1 MVYPEYSQSKKAEQN
16 SITDKYLLDKQKEIK
31 FDSVTPQEAENIKQL
46 ASVYSFAPA
55 GLLTELGKNG
65 LNVQQAE
72 PYVLSYVNSY
82 ANDGRTIRN
91 NARDYQ
97 LSNAGIYNWMQTL
110 ESAGKRAA
118 QDDRNVLERTK
129 GQFKK
134 FVQVAST
141 GMAAYPQFVS
151 RLLKTYMIARG
162 EAIKKSVAEGQDI
175 SYIKNGEEYL
185 DLTKAFTNPVFMK
198 EFLNQ
203 VKPEYTSGKE
213 DLTKDFIPFL
223 DGGPAFEKAGP
234 SALTIGFEQFGD
246 KFFDLERPGD
256 ESGLGNSWFPYFGS
270 GSEAWDESNRR
281 GQLYASFKGSAFSAT
296 TEAQPVTAG
305 GLVAGEFVDA
315 NTNAYRNISGAIDG
329 LLFIRGDL
337 ANKLQ
342 GISQSTRQRYKTFGL
357 IKEVGK
363 DGVTRL
369 RTVNREKAINYFLK
383 SDEGGQIMK
392 AWSENLNDTNLI
404 VKNFTPEMSQDLIR
418 ASYLTTPKQ
427 KEQAV
432 RNAFE
437 KWVFSDPKGMP
448 SMPQGYKWNKTVESI
463 GLNKIFNNLSNNK
476 EKEKARRLWGDWTP
490 KDTFVWQNQA
500 EVIEN
505 TRRFII
511 NSRIPATQGNKLL
524 SSFVN
529 ATLQNT
535 NPGIGYTTQKQVF
548 NKILDAAGEAM
559 TEAKERPDVIESFL
573 DITKGNLKGF
583 STENVGSY
591 WVSDILSWHNVKT
604 ATQKG
609 IQGIEGVFPGQRA
622 KLNDLGKQ
630 IVIDGQPQKVPTPH
644 LAQQLLKESITVPD
658 MRSIRNSTGR
668 VSKGIRN
675 MELAYGKK
683 IAQGIDKYF
692 DKDFVAT
699 GWFEKSRIIDSPR
712 LATRSLI
719 NLMWGVQKGI
729 WTPLQLITRIA
740 FPVRITGDGQAKLA
754 ADGYP
759 SLFKHPM
766 EYFGLLL
773 GKNNKTLSGEVV
785 TKTEAFGRV
794 SRDNTRLYFGDN
806 VIENLKKGYDKY
818 AIDDAF
824 TNPKLKKQYLTAV
837 LEEIK
842 LLNLGKLT
850 NIVADNLLKNV
861 SESTLAKRLF
871 RGDLDNLRLDYQT
884 SLLDDNMTPGN
895 ALSTYEKTLAYVDTL
910 YQRVKEVTND
920 PAILKFIASGSDTL
934 EIVNKKGVT
943 ESLKIIDVPQ
953 GSTISEMFQTVKR
966 QGIDDKK
973 FYKYLENSFDELR
986 PLIEQELSKPGG
998 KPVFMGFPLVQ
1009 QGRPSLKLTD
1019 IKEAQNQIK
1028 KVLDAAVTA
1037 LFEFPAGIER
1047 AFNRSPLYRTVRSKT
1062 YGDAYFLMDDAT
1074 QKEFVKSLNKLPKM
1088 FTTKIKNDK
1097 FIKGMEKF
1105 FDLNAMNKSTK
1116 EIILEA
1122 IEESKTKKP
1131 PTGTQLFT
1139 SLEEVE
1145 TFVDA
1150 RALFIHNNL
1159 LFNLSERGYFADVT
1173 RLMYPFM
1180 GAYIEQATTWTG
1192 VLSRNPFAIR
1202 KAGLVVNGAE
1212 QEGWINEGPN
1222 GEKYFTYPWIGPA
1235 VEENYFYDQ
1244 SEKIKINASAP
1255 LQAINMVTQGSGPGA
1270 GPYIQ
1275 IPAGLYIPDKPE
1287 FDLLQKHFNPFGV
1300 KVTDAESFKKFGK
1313 TYLLPSYMV
1322 KAITAW
1328 TEGEGVFADEYLWN
1342 THLVQTAKALA
1353 VTGSYINDAGEI
1365 VSVMNDAGGLDQDKL
1380 LEGAKEVGTQ
1390 TLLVRAFNQF
1400 YLPAGYS
1407 YDYRLRTDA
1416 QIVKD
1421 YGEFFGEDVEL
1432 GIDGEGYL
1440 RFSSIMSVY
1449 NNLKTVFDGNDEA
1462 AILAMTEIL
1471 GANWL
1476 ESEEGI
1482 EPLTYLTRGSSYNE
1496 AGIRST
1502 SEDGFN
1508 WERNNSNLE
1517 EHIPDIFGLFA
1528 PAPMPGADYSYE
1540 ARFAQRRKGNILKLT
1555 AEEWIEESQ
1564 KIAGGRMW
1572 SYQTLLKEQEVG
1584 RELTMPEKGKIFEM
1598 VDTMFPNWYVKSV
1611 TLSQDVT
1618 RWNELE
1624 QAMGIDVRGKDK
1636 LPKDILKQIQESP
1649 LYKPLKEYM
1658 DVREATLVEIGK
1670 IKGTTNKYG
1679 NVASQHYYLKN
1690 TMLTQPYRK
1699 NLQKIGER
1707 LSYQSAEFAI
1717 FWNLI
1722 GSKEL
1727 NKEYYEDREG
1737 NIISVLEELED

>member
-1 MVYPEYSQSKKAEQN
+1 MLYPEYSQSNKAVQN
-16 SITDKYLLDKQKEIK
+16 SITEKYLLDKQKEKK
-31 FDSVTPQEAENIKQL
+31 FDSVTPEQAENIKQL
-46 ASVYSFAPA
+46 ASVYNFAPS
-55 GLLTELGKNG
+55 GLVTTLGKYG
-65 LNVQQAE
+65 LTPEQAE
-72 PYVLSYVNSY
+72 PYVLSYVNNF
-82 ANDGRTIRN
+82 ANDGRTIRK
-91 NARDYQ
+91 NARDFQ

-110 ESAGKRAA
+110 EAAGKRAA
-118 QDDRNVLERTK
+118 QDDRNVFERTK

-134 FVQVAST
+134 FTQVAST
-141 GMAAYPQFVS
+141 GVAAYPQFVS

-162 EAIKKSVAEGQDI
+162 EAIKKSVEEGQDI
-175 SYIKNGEEYL
+175 SFTKNGEEYL
-185 DLTKAFTNPVFMK
+185 DLTKAFTNPIFMK
-198 EFLNQ
+198 EFLKQ
-203 VKPEYTSGKE
+203 IKPKYVEGKE

-234 SALTIGFEQFGD
+234 SALTVGFEQFGD
-246 KFFDLERPGD
+246 KFFDLESPGN

-281 GQLYASFKGSAFSAT
+281 GQLYANFKGSAFSST
-296 TEAQPVTAG
+296 TESQPVTAG

-315 NTNAYRNISGAIDG
+315 NTNAYRNISGIIDG
-329 LLFIRGDL
+329 ILFIRGDL

-357 IKEVGK
+357 IKEVGN

-369 RTVNREKAINYFLK
+369 RTVNREKAMNYFLK

-392 AWSENLNDTNLI
+392 AWSENLDDTNLI
-404 VKNFTPEMSQDLIR
+404 VKNFTPELSQELIK
-418 ASYLTTPKQ
+418 ASKLGTPKQ

-437 KWVFSDPKGMP
+437 KFIFKDPKGMP
-448 SMPQGYKWNKTVESI
+448 NMPQGYKWNKTAESI
-463 GLNKIFNNLSNNK
+463 GLNKIFNNLSSNK
-476 EKEKARRLWGDWTP
+476 EKDKARRLWGDWTP

-511 NSRIPATQGNKLL
+511 NSRIPAEKGNRLL
-524 SSFVN
+524 ASFVN

-559 TEAKERPDVIESFL
+559 EEAKERPDVIESFL
-573 DITKGNLKGF
+573 DITKGNLRGF
-583 STENVGSY
+583 STENVSSY

-604 ATQKG
+604 SANKV
-609 IQGIEGVFPGQRA
+609 IKGIEGVFPGQRA
-622 KLNDLGKQ
+622 KLDDMGKE
-630 IVIDGQPQKVPTPH
+630 IVIDGKKQKAPTPH
-644 LAQQLLKESITVPD
+644 LPQQLLKESITVPD

-692 DKDFVAT
+692 DKDLVAT

-712 LATRSLI
+712 LATRSII
-719 NLMWGVQKGI
+719 NLMWGLQKGI

-740 FPVRITGDGQAKLA
+740 FPVRITSDGQAKLA

-759 SLFKHPM
+759 SLFKHPI

-773 GKNNKTLSGEVV
+773 GKNNRTLLGEIVEE
-785 TKTEAFGRV
+785 TDAFGRV
-794 SRDNTRLYFGDN
+794 SRDNTRLFFGDN
-806 VIENLKKGYDKY
+806 VIENLKKGYVDY
-818 AIDDAF
+818 TIDDAF
-824 TNPKLKKQYLTAV
+824 QNPKLKKQYLTAV

-850 NIVADNLLKNV
+850 NIVANNLINNV

-871 RGDLDNLRLDYQT
+871 RGDLDNVRLDFQT
-884 SLLDDNMTPGN
+884 NLLDDNMTPGN

-910 YQRVKEVTND
+910 YQRVKEISND

-953 GSTISEMFQTVKR
+953 GNTISEMIQTVKR
-966 QGIDDKK
+966 MAVDDKK
-973 FYKYLENSFDELR
+973 FYKYLEDSFDELAPQIR
-986 PLIEQELSKPGG
+986 EEIAKGG
-998 KPVFMGFPLVQ
+998 EPVFMGFPLVQ

-1019 IKEAQNQIK
+1019 VKEAQNQIK

-1047 AFNRSPLYRTVRSKT
+1047 AGNRSPLYRTIRGKS
-1062 YGDAYFLMDDAT
+1062 YGDAYFLSDAQT
-1074 QKEFVKSLNKLPKM
+1074 KKDIVKSLNKLPKM

-1097 FIKGMEKF
+1097 LIKGMEKF
-1105 FDLNAMNKSTK
+1105 FDLDAMNKSTK
-1116 EIILEA
+1116 DIILEA

-1131 PTGTQLFT
+1131 PAGTQLFT

-1180 GAYIEQATTWTG
+1180 GAYIEQVSTWTG

-1202 KAGLVVNGAE
+1202 KAGLVVNGAQ

-1235 VEENYFYDQ
+1235 VEGNYFYDQ
-1244 SEKIKINASAP
+1244 SDRLKINASAP
-1255 LQAINMVTQGSGPGA
+1255 LQAINMVTQGEGPGA
-1270 GPYIQ
+1270 GPYLQ
-1275 IPAGLYIPDKPE
+1275 IPAGLYVPDTPE
-1287 FDLLQKHFNPFGV
+1287 FDMLQKHFNPFGV
-1300 KVTDAESFKKFGK
+1300 KVSDAESFKKFGA

-1328 TEGEGVFADEYLWN
+1328 SEGEGVFADEYLWN
-1342 THLVQTAKALA
+1342 THLIETAKALS
-1353 VTGSYINDAGEI
+1353 VTGFYTNSAGEI
-1365 VSVMNDAGGLDQDKL
+1365 VSITNEAGGIDQDKL
-1380 LEGAKEVGTQ
+1380 LEGAKEVATQ

-1416 QIVKD
+1416 QTIKD
-1421 YGEFFGEDVEL
+1421 YEEFFGKDVEL

-1440 RFSSIMSVY
+1440 RFSAVMSIYS
-1449 NNLKTVFDGNDEA
+1449 NLKTVFEGSDEA
-1462 AILAMTEIL
+1462 AILAMTQIL
-1471 GANWL
+1471 GPNWL
-1476 ESEEGI
+1476 EGGEGI
-1482 EPLTYLTRGSSYNE
+1482 ESLTYLTRGSSYNE

-1502 SEDGFN
+1502 TEEGFN
-1508 WERNNSNLE
+1508 WERTNANLE
-1517 EHIPDIFGLFA
+1517 EHIPNIFGLFA

-1540 ARFAQRRKGNILKLT
+1540 ARFAQRRKGNIVKFT
-1555 AEEWIEESQ
+1555 AEEWIEETNKVVGS
-1564 KIAGGRMW
+1564 RMW
-1572 SYQTLLKEQEVG
+1572 SYETLMKEKELG
-1584 RELTMPEKGKIFEM
+1584 RPLTMSEKGEIFAM
-1598 VDTMFPNWYVKSV
+1598 VDTMFPNWYVKSI

-1618 RWNELE
+1618 RWNEIEL
-1624 QAMGIDVRGKDK
+1624 AMGIDVRGQDK
-1636 LPKDILKQIQESP
+1636 LSEDILKQIQESP
-1649 LYKPLKEYM
+1649 LYAPLKIYM
-1658 DVREATLVEIGK
+1658 DARESTLAEIGK
-1670 IKGTTNKYG
+1670 LKGIDNKYG
-1679 NVASQHYYLKN
+1679 NVASQQYYLKN

-1699 NLQKIGER
+1699 NLQLLGEQ

-1737 NIISVLEELED
+1737 NVISVLEELEN

>member
-1 MVYPEYSQSKKAEQN
+1 MVYPEFSQSKKAEQN
-16 SITDKYLLDKQKEIK
+16 AITDKYNLDKQKEIK
-31 FDSVTPQEAENIKQL
+31 FDSITPEQSENIKQL
-46 ASVYSFAPA
+46 ANVYSFAPA
-55 GLLTELGKNG
+55 GLLTTLGKNG
-65 LNVQQAE
+65 LSVEEAE
-72 PYVLSYVNSY
+72 PYILSYVNNY
-82 ANDGRTIRN
+82 ANDGRTIRK

-97 LSNAGIYNWMQTL
+97 LSNAGIYSWLDKL
-110 ESAGKRAA
+110 EVAGKKAA
-118 QDDRNVLERTK
+118 QDDRNVFERTK

-141 GMAAYPQFVS
+141 GAIAFPQFAT
-151 RLLKTYMIARG
+151 RLVRTYMIARN
-162 EAIKKSVAEGQDI
+162 EAIDKAVAEGQDI
-175 SYIKNGEEYL
+175 SYTKGGEKYL
-185 DLTKAFTNPVFMK
+185 DVNKAFTNPVFMK
-198 EFLNQ
+198 EFYNQ
-203 VKPEYTSGKE
+203 IKPQYIAGKE
-213 DLTKDFIPFL
+213 DLTKDFIPFFE
-223 DGGPAFEKAGP
+223 GGPAFEKAGP
-234 SALTIGFEQFGD
+234 TALTSGFEQFGD
-246 KFFDLERPGD
+246 KLFDLETPGD
-256 ESGLGNSWFPYFGS
+256 ESGLGNSWFPYFGQ
-270 GSEAWDESNRR
+270 GSEAWDEANRR
-281 GQLYASFKGSAFSAT
+281 GQLYAKFKGSAFSPT
-296 TEAQPVTAG
+296 TESQPVTPG
-305 GLVAGEFVDA
+305 GIVAGEFVDA
-315 NTNAYRNISGAIDG
+315 NTNAYRNISGIIDG
-329 LLFIRGDL
+329 LFFIRGDL
-337 ANKLQ
+337 FNKLQ
-342 GISQSTRQRYKTFGL
+342 TVSQNTIQRYKQFGL

-369 RTVNREKAINYFLK
+369 KSVDRDKAFNYFMK
-383 SDEGGQIMK
+383 SDEGNKIMK
-392 AWSENLNDTNLI
+392 AWAENLDDTNLI
-404 VKNFTPEMSQDLIR
+404 VKNFTPNMSQDLII
-418 ASYLTTPKQ
+418 ASKLPTLKQ

-432 RNAFE
+432 KNAFQ
-437 KWVFSDPKGMP
+437 KWVLQDPKGMP
-448 SMPQGYKWNKTVESI
+448 NMPQGYQWNKTVESI
-463 GLNKIFNNLSNNK
+463 GLNKIFNNMSNK
-476 EKEKARRLWGDWTP
+476 EKDTARRLWGDWTP
-490 KDTFVWQNQA
+490 KDTFVWQNQS

-511 NSRIPATQGNKLL
+511 NARIPAEKGNRLL
-524 SSFVN
+524 ASFVN

-604 ATQKG
+604 ATQKT

-622 KLNDLGKQ
+622 KLDDLGKQ
-630 IVIDGQPQKVPTPH
+630 IIIDGQPQKVPTPH

-675 MELAYGKK
+675 IELMYGKK

-692 DKDFVAT
+692 DKDLVDT
-699 GWFEKSRIIDSPR
+699 KWFEKSRIIDSPR
-712 LATRSLI
+712 TATRSLI
-719 NLMWGVQKGI
+719 NLLWGVQKGI

-740 FPVRITGDGQAKLA
+740 FPVRITSDGQAKLA

-773 GKNNKTLSGEVV
+773 GKNNKTLAGEVI
-785 TKTEAFGRV
+785 TKTEAFHRV

-818 AIDDAF
+818 NITDALQ
-824 TNPKLKKQYLTAV
+824 NPKLKKQYLTAV

-850 NIVADNLLKNV
+850 NIVADNIINNIDEA
-861 SESTLAKRLF
+861 SLAKRLF
-871 RGDLDNLRLDYQT
+871 RGDLDELRLDYQT

-920 PAILKFIASGSDTL
+920 PAILKFIASGSDSL
-934 EIVNKKGVT
+934 DIVNKKGAT
-943 ESLKIIDVPQ
+943 ETLKIIDVPQ
-953 GSTISEMFQTVKR
+953 GSTISEMLQTAKR
-966 QGIDDKK
+966 QLVDDKK
-973 FYKYLENSFDELR
+973 FYKYLEDSFDEIS
-986 PLIEQELSKPGG
+986 PLIRQEIEKGG
-998 KPVFMGFPLVQ
+998 EPIFMGFPLIQ

-1019 IKEAQNQIK
+1019 IKEAQTQIK
-1028 KVLDAAVTA
+1028 KVLDAAVTG

-1047 AFNRSPLYRTVRSKT
+1047 WFNRSPLYRTVRGKS
-1062 YGDAYFLMDDAT
+1062 YGDGYMLLPENL
-1074 QKEFVKSLNKLPKM
+1074 QKEFLENLEKLPKM
-1088 FTTKIKNDK
+1088 FSTKLKNDK

-1105 FDLNAMNKSTK
+1105 FDLDALNKSTK

-1122 IEESKTKKP
+1122 VEEAKTRKP
-1131 PTGTQLFT
+1131 PEGVQLFE
-1139 SLEEVE
+1139 SLEELE
-1145 TFVDA
+1145 QFVDA
-1150 RALFIHNNL
+1150 RALFLHNNL

-1202 KAGLVVNGAE
+1202 KTGLVVNGAE
-1212 QEGWINEGPN
+1212 QEGWITEGPN
-1222 GEKYFTYPWIGPA
+1222 GEKYFSYPWIGPA
-1235 VEENYFYDQ
+1235 VEGKYFYDQ
-1244 SEKIKINASAP
+1244 SQRIKINAMAP

-1270 GPYIQ
+1270 GPILQ
-1275 IPAGLYIPDKPE
+1275 IPAGVYIPDKPE

-1328 TEGEGVFADEYLWN
+1328 SEGEGFFADEYLWN

-1353 VTGSYINDAGEI
+1353 VTGFYINDAGQV
-1365 VSVMNDAGGLDQDKL
+1365 VSITNEAGAIDQEKL
-1380 LEGAKEVGTQ
+1380 LQGAKEVGTK

-1400 YLPAGYS
+1400 YLPAGFS

-1416 QIVKD
+1416 QSVND
-1421 YGEFFGEDVEL
+1421 YKEYFGEDVEI

-1440 RFSSIMSVY
+1440 RFTAIMSVY
-1449 NNLKTVFDGNDEA
+1449 NNLKSVFDGNDEA

-1471 GANWL
+1471 GPDWL
-1476 ESEEGI
+1476 SDKQGI

-1502 SEDGFN
+1502 TEDGFN
-1508 WERNNSNLE
+1508 WERNNANLE
-1517 EHIPDIFGLFA
+1517 EYLPDVFGLFA

-1540 ARFAQRRKGNILKLT
+1540 ARFIQIRKGNIVKLT
-1555 AEEWIEESQ
+1555 NEEWAEETQ
-1564 KIAGGRMW
+1564 KIAGSRMW
-1572 SYQTLLKEQEVG
+1572 SYLTTMEAKEKG
-1584 RELTMPEKGKIFEM
+1584 RELTPSEKGKIFSM
-1598 VDTMFPNWYVKSV
+1598 VDTMFPNWYVKSI

-1618 RWNELE
+1618 RWNEIE
-1624 QAMGIDVRGKDK
+1624 QAVGIDVRGKDK
-1636 LPKDILKQIQESP
+1636 LPDDILKQIQESP
-1649 LYKPLKEYM
+1649 LYEPLKEYM
-1658 DVREATLVEIGK
+1658 DAREETLVEIGQLK
-1670 IKGTTNKYG
+1670 DINNKYG
-1679 NVASQHYYLKN
+1679 APGTSQQYYLKN
-1690 TMLTQPYRK
+1690 TILTQPYRR
-1699 NLQKIGER
+1699 NLKKIGER
-1707 LSYQSAEFAI
+1707 LSNENAEFAI

-1727 NKEYYEDREG
+1727 NQEYYEDREG
-1737 NIISVLEELED
+1737 NLLAVLEELED